1 MVKATLKTFFVVCP
15 ACGYLVEVLSNK
27 TITTT
32 RKNGNKKCE
41 NCKKDI
47 GWSIYGEYIFPYIK
61 EKK

>member
-1 MVKATLKTFFVVCP
+1 MKVTLKTFFVVCP
-15 ACGYLVEVLSNK
+15 SCGYLVEFLSNE
-27 TITTT
+27 TIKTT

-41 NCKKDI
+41 NCKKDV